1 MTKVLALDINNII
14 GCELEGFLELLESM
28 WGNNVVLEDITYKVV
43 GSRDGLI
50 MVEVIANEVTF

>member
-14 GCELEGFLELLESM
+14 GYELEGFLELIESM

-50 MVEVIANEVTF
+50 MVEVTANEITF

>member
-14 GCELEGFLELLESM
+14 GYELEGFLELLESM

-50 MVEVIANEVTF
+50 MVEVTANEITF